1 MVRRV
6 IYAYALL
13 MASLFIAALGT
24 GSAVLGN
31 ETYIEAVG
39 RQSTYTMTVSAPR
52 RTIYDRNLTP
62 LTNAKQKYVAAVIP
76 DINTIG
82 ELQSV
87 TDESKHLEIYN
98 ALENGAPFLIET
110 KAPLNT
116 DGIKS
121 FSVFERYSDPQP
133 AANLIGY
140 LQNGKT
146 GAGGIEKYFDEE
158 LRCEG
163 EKSVTFTV
171 DALGHAIQGAV
182 IDVKDTTQQSDCGIA
197 LSIDRSI
204 QTILESSCS
213 DIPTGAAVVMKC
225 YSGEV
230 LAMASFP
237 AVDVNNLDKSLE
249 APGNPFINRALSA
262 YAPGS
267 VFKLISAAAALEE
280 GVDFRN
286 VYLCT
291 GSTEVDGMFFSCFD
305 GIAHR
310 EVNMHTA
317 LRQSCNGYFIHLVQ
331 EIGSETVLNLAQK
344 LFLGREL
351 SISDGFSSDP
361 GTLPDTDDL
370 ASPRALANFSFGQG
384 EITLT
389 PLHTAAYVNMIA
401 SDGIY
406 YPPQIYL
413 GTVDK
418 DMILSGVQGPSEIKV
433 IEKNTAS
440 KLRSYMESTARFGT
454 ARVGAPTNCISGI
467 KTGTAQTGVYDEFGN
482 EKQNYWYAG
491 YICNNEGTPVY
502 TVVLL
507 EESSRESHV
516 PEAFKKIAETLA
528 DFT

>member
-39 RQSTYTMTVSAPR
+39 RQSTYAMTVSTPR
-52 RTIYDRNLTP
+52 RTVYDRNLTP
-62 LTNAKQKYVAAVIP
+62 LTNAKQKYIAAVIP
-76 DINTIG
+76 NVDTIG

-87 TDESKHLEIYN
+87 TDESKHLEIYS
-98 ALENGAPFLIET
+98 ALENGSPFLIET
-110 KAPLNT
+110 KSPLNT

-121 FSVFERYSDPQP
+121 FSVFERYGDPQP

-140 LQNGKT
+140 LQNGKN
-146 GAGGIEKYFDEE
+146 GVSGIEKYFDDE

-163 EKSVTFTV
+163 DISVTFTV

-182 IDVKDTTQQSDCGIA
+182 IDVADTAQQPDGGIA
-197 LSIDRSI
+197 LTIDRSI
-204 QTILESSCS
+204 QTVVESSCS
-213 DIPTGAAVVMKC
+213 DILTGAAVVMKC

-230 LAMASFP
+230 LALASFP
-237 AVDVNNLDKSLE
+237 AVNANDLDKSLE
-249 APGNPFINRALSA
+249 TPGDPFINRALSA
-262 YAPGS
+262 YSPGS
-267 VFKLISAAAALEE
+267 VFKLIPAAAALED
-280 GVDFRN
+280 GADFREI
-286 VYLCT
+286 YSCS
-291 GSTEVDGMFFSCFD
+291 GSIEVDGMHFSCFD
-305 GIAHR
+305 GTAHGN
-310 EVNMHTA
+310 VNLHTA

-331 EIGSETVLNLAQK
+331 EIGAETVLNLAQK
-344 LFLGREL
+344 LSMGEEL
-351 SISDGFSSDP
+351 SIWDGFSSDP
-361 GTLPDTDDL
+361 GTLPDADDL
-370 ASPRALANFSFGQG
+370 TSPRALANFSFGQG

-389 PLHTAAYVNMIA
+389 PLHTAALVNMIA

-413 GTVDK
+413 GSVDE
-418 DMILSGVQGPSEIKV
+418 DMMLSTPQVPSEKKI
-433 IEKNTAS
+433 IGTNTAS
-440 KLRSYMESTARFGT
+440 KLQSYMESTARFGT
-454 ARVGAPTNCISGI
+454 ARIGTPTNCRSGI
-467 KTGTAQTGVYDEFGN
+467 KTGTAQTGVCDEAGN

-491 YICNNEGTPVY
+491 YICNEEGTPVY

-507 EESSRESHV
+507 EESYGESHV